1 MKLVKKSGLPS
12 CLENMIIA
20 VSRSEFMYCRQNI
33 VNIIKKIAKLKLFIQ
48 NVWLDCEDEES
59 KEVLITD
66 HSQIH
71 PFHSSFS
78 LSSMLIALVYLNQTE
93 IHRHVVYVSP

>member
-1 MKLVKKSGLPS
+1 MVTNLSRLLGFLCSSSCLMKLVKKSGLPS

-20 VSRSEFMYCRQNI
+20 VSRSEFMYCRKNM

-66 HSQIH
+66 QSQIH
-71 PFHSSFS
+71 PFQSSFS
-78 LSSMLIALVYLNQTE
+78 FLQC
-93 IHRHVVYVSP
+93 